1 MPIKSVLT
9 VRCIGPGRESSCRS
23 PLIYR
28 TIFRKYVGDKIIS
41 LHPATCEEDL
51 AKCVDTMKGNID
63 VKAVMCTR
71 MKSKYEALY
80 HVAVQ
85 VDSALLGITQAVD
98 VFMSG
103 GAWLAGVFVKR
114 FFQKAQW
121 LSITAVKFLFV
132 HIIVDLSRIVY
143 LK

>member
-1 MPIKSVLT
+1 MPIKSVFT

-28 TIFRKYVGDKIIS
+28 TIFRKYVGDEILS

-71 MKSKYEALY
+71 MKSKYESRPSRVRCLCEVLLLAT
-80 HVAVQ
+80 
-85 VDSALLGITQAVD
+85 SASTSPP
-98 VFMSG
+98 F
-103 GAWLAGVFVKR
+103 
-114 FFQKAQW
+114 
-121 LSITAVKFLFV
+121 T
-132 HIIVDLSRIVY
+132 
-143 LK
+143 